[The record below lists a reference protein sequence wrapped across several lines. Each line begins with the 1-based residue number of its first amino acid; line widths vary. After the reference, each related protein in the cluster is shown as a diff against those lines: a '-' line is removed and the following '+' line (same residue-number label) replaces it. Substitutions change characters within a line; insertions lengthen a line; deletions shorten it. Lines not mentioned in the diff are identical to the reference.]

1 MYIWVMPNNYD
12 PIAAYYDLVHRL
24 FYGRAEINA
33 QVELL
38 SFIKPGDRL
47 LIVGGGTGWILE
59 KIAAL
64 YRSGL
69 AITYIESSSAMMA
82 LSRKRDYGQNRVE
95 FVEGSVGEGEGS
107 LGAGKGPVEAGKG
120 LVEAGKGPVEAGK
133 GLVEEF
139 STTMRY
145 DCILTGFF
153 FDNFPSDQAGRI
165 VGELAP
171 RLGGGGFWLFADFHY
186 QKGKGKWWQA
196 VLLKLMYVS
205 ARLIVKV
212 EGKELTD
219 MEPIFEKW
227 GFEQEH
233 VAFYY
238 GGFIKAIAYRKKGV

>member
-1 MYIWVMPNNYD
+1 MPNNYD

-82 LSRKRDYGQNRVE
+82 LSRKRDCGQNRVE
-95 FVEGSVGEGEGS
+95 FVEGSVEQ
-107 LGAGKGPVEAGKG
+107 
-120 LVEAGKGPVEAGK
+120 
-133 GLVEEF
+133 F
-139 STTMRY
+139 ITTLRY

-153 FDNFPSDQAGRI
+153 FDNFASDQARRI

-171 RLGGGGFWLFADFHY
+171 RLVAGGFWLFTDFYY

-196 VLLKLMYVS
+196 ILLKLMYFS
-205 ARLIVKV
+205 ARLICNV
-212 EGKELTD
+212 EAEELTD
-219 MEPIFEKW
+219 MEPIFTAA
-227 GFEQEH
+227 GFEEEYA
-233 VAFYY
+233 AFYY
-238 GGFIKAIAYRKKGV
+238 GGFIKAIAYRKRG

>member
-1 MYIWVMPNNYD
+1 MPNNYD

-38 SFIKPGDRL
+38 SFIRSGDHL

-82 LSRKRDYGQNRVE
+82 LSRKRDCGQNRIE
-95 FVEGSVGEGEGS
+95 FVEGSIEQ
-107 LGAGKGPVEAGKG
+107 
-120 LVEAGKGPVEAGK
+120 
-133 GLVEEF
+133 F
-139 STTMRY
+139 ITTVRY

-153 FDNFPSDQAGRI
+153 FDNFAGDQAGRI

-171 RLGGGGFWLFADFHY
+171 RLVAGGFWLFTDFYY

-205 ARLIVKV
+205 ARLICKV
-212 EGKELTD
+212 EGEELTD
-219 MEPIFEKW
+219 MEPIFEGA
-227 GFEQEH
+227 GFEEVH
-233 VAFYY
+233 AAFYY
-238 GGFIKAIAYRKKGV
+238 GRFIKAVAYRRARPGDRAGP

>member
-1 MYIWVMPNNYD
+1 MPNNYD

-59 KIAAL
+59 EIAAL

-69 AITYIESSSAMMA
+69 AITYIESSLAMMA
-82 LSRKRDYGQNRVE
+82 LSRKRDCGQNQVE
-95 FVEGSVGEGEGS
+95 FVEGSVEGWMRGTAEGWVEGS
-107 LGAGKGPVEAGKG
+107 V
-120 LVEAGKGPVEAGK
+120 V
-133 GLVEEF
+133 
-139 STTMRY
+139 RY

-153 FDNFPSDQAGRI
+153 FDNFASDQAGRI

-171 RLGGGGFWLFADFHY
+171 RLVAGGFWLFTDFYY
-186 QKGKGKWWQA
+186 QKGRGKWWQA
-196 VLLKLMYVS
+196 ILLKLMYVS

-212 EGKELTD
+212 EGKELID
-219 MEPIFEKW
+219 MEPIFKGA
-227 GFEQEH
+227 GFEEEW
-233 VAFYY
+233 AGYYY
-238 GGFIKAIAYRKKGV
+238 GRFIKAIAYRKKGGPGRG

>member
-1 MYIWVMPNNYD
+1 MANNYD

-82 LSRKRDYGQNRVE
+82 LSRKRDCGQNRVE
-95 FVEGSVGEGEGS
+95 FVEGSVEGGS
-107 LGAGKGPVEAGKG
+107 VEQCI
-120 LVEAGKGPVEAGK
+120 
-133 GLVEEF
+133 
-139 STTMRY
+139 TTVRY

-153 FDNFPSDQAGRI
+153 FDNFASDQARRI

-171 RLGGGGFWLFADFHY
+171 RLVAGGFWLFTDFYY
-186 QKGKGKWWQA
+186 QKGKGRWWQLF
-196 VLLKLMYVS
+196 LLKLMYAS

-212 EGKELTD
+212 EGGELTD
-219 MEPIFEKW
+219 MEPIFEGA
-227 GFEQEH
+227 GFEE
-233 VAFYY
+233 VYAAFYY
-238 GGFIKAIAYRKKGV
+238 GRFIKAIAYRMREGRRGEGKGG

>member
-1 MYIWVMPNNYD
+1 MPNNYD

-24 FYGRAEINA
+24 VYGRAEINA

-38 SFIKPGDRL
+38 SFIKAGDRL

-69 AITYIESSSAMMA
+69 TITYIESSSAMMA
-82 LSRKRDYGQNRVE
+82 LSRKRDWGQNRVE
-95 FVEGSVGEGEGS
+95 FVEGSVEGKVEGS
-107 LGAGKGPVEAGKG
+107 V
-120 LVEAGKGPVEAGK
+120 
-133 GLVEEF
+133 
-139 STTMRY
+139 RY

-153 FDNFPSDQAGRI
+153 FDNFASEQAGRI

-171 RLGGGGFWLFADFHY
+171 WLSGGGFWLFADFHY
-186 QKGKGKWWQA
+186 KKAKGKWWQA
-196 VLLKLMYVS
+196 MLLKLMYVS

-238 GGFIKAIAYRKKGV
+238 GGFIKAIAYRRKGE